1 MGVSLFSNTLF
12 FFLVHAPLKS
22 SGIDCL
28 EELELLLFTKRPFI
42 LVLHFFSGFLIVVLF
57 DEDEVKYDVVLA
69 FLKLGMPPYLESTG
83 SWTVEAM
90 ELYQNLPQILSRFS
104 MELILTPLGVLHLFY
119 TVDSVSVDI

>member
-28 EELELLLFTKRPFI
+28 EELELLPFTKRPFI

-69 FLKLGMPPYLESTG
+69 FLELGMPPYLESTG

-90 ELYQNLPQILSRFS
+90 EFVSEFASDTEPFLDGANSDSAGSPSSILHSGFS
-104 MELILTPLGVLHLFY
+104 VC
-119 TVDSVSVDI
+119 